1 MNLSDLLKRGVVR
14 KAEPD
19 RAQAGECLRGAKR
32 DAEAARKTLE
42 HSNDWAFSIAYN
54 AILQSIRALVFA
66 DGYRICG
73 EERHKT
79 VVEYAQVK
87 LGEAFAEKVRLF
99 NRMRVKRHT
108 IIYEKVNVVSEY
120 EAKFAVKT
128 AEEFLEKIKGKIRL
142 RD

>member
-1 MNLSDLLKRGVVR
+1 MDLSDLLKQGVVR

-19 RAQAGECLRGAKR
+19 RVQARECLKGAER
-32 DAEAARKTLE
+32 DLKAARELLGKD
-42 HSNDWAFSIAYN
+42 SDWAFSIAYN
-54 AILQSIRALVFA
+54 SMLQVVRALIFA

-73 EERHKT
+73 EDRHKT

-87 LGEAFAEKVRLF
+87 LGETFAEKVRLF
-99 NRMRVKRHT
+99 NRMRVKRHL

-128 AEEFLEKIKGKIRL
+128 AEEFLKKIKGKIKL